1 MKTLD
6 AGSALGAAAL
16 VVSTAALL
24 ATHAPDINK
33 VSESRAGTGVATDL
47 RVAELST
54 AAMVL
59 LAGGVGSFVAGA
71 PWPILLALTAVGGSI
86 AVYEAFLHFQRP

>member
-1 MKTLD
+1 MRTLD

-33 VSESRAGTGVATDL
+33 VSEAYAGSGVATDL

-59 LAGGVGSFVAGA
+59 LAGGVGSYIAGA

-86 AVYEAFLHFQRP
+86 AVYEACLYLRRP